1 LDAVPLWAQL
11 TALAVLILL
20 SAFFA
25 ITETALMTA
34 NRHRLRHLARR
45 GSRSAATA
53 LWLLERTDGLLAL
66 VLIGSTMAN
75 ALATALATLI
85 AITLYGGQESKL
97 VITVAVVSLLLI
109 VFAQIAPK
117 VIGAAHPDRITLAT
131 SLMLRL
137 LMTVA
142 APLIWVIH
150 MLVSGLMWL
159 LRLRSGAD
167 DARLSTEELRSMVL
181 ESGSFIPG
189 KHRSILLNLFE
200 LEKISVEDVMTP
212 RAQIESLNLAV
223 PVAEIR
229 HQLTTCYHNQ
239 LPVHEGEI
247 NDISGILHV
256 RKAMALLADEDL
268 TTADFRELLSAPYFI
283 PPDTDVF
290 TQLQYFQENHERLA
304 IIVDEYGEVQGLVT
318 LDDIIEEMVGEFT
331 TPAPGA
337 ARADLPGW
345 DKNGECLVEGS
356 ALLRDLNKRLGM
368 DFPLDGPKTINGLLL
383 EYLQDIPEAHVSV
396 KLAGCVIE
404 IVQAQNQAIKVVKL
418 IRPGKR
424 KVSVDKL

>member
-1 LDAVPLWAQL
+1 MDAVPLWAQFA
-11 TALAVLILL
+11 ALAILIFL

-25 ITETALMTA
+25 MTETALMAA

-45 GSRSAATA
+45 GSRSAAAA
-53 LWLLERTDGLLAL
+53 LWLLERTDRLLSL
-66 VLIGSTMAN
+66 VLIGSTLAN

-85 AITLYGGQESKL
+85 AFNLFGGQEIKL
-97 VITVAVVSLLLI
+97 VITVAAVSLLLI
-109 VFAQIAPK
+109 VFAQISPK
-117 VIGAAHPDRITLAT
+117 VVGAAHPERIALAT
-131 SLMLRL
+131 SLLLRA
-137 LMTVA
+137 LMTLA
-142 APLIWVIH
+142 QPLIWVMH
-150 MLVSGLMWL
+150 LLVTSLMWL
-159 LRLRSGAD
+159 LRIRAGD
-167 DARLSTEELRSMVL
+167 VDARLSTEELRMMVL

-200 LEKISVEDVMTP
+200 LEKIAVDDVMTP
-212 RAQIESLNLAV
+212 RAHIEALNLAM
-223 PVAEIR
+223 PVEEIR

-247 NDISGILHV
+247 NDIIGILHV
-256 RKAMALLADEDL
+256 RKAMALLAEEDL
-268 TTADFRELLSAPYFI
+268 AAEDFRALLSAPYFI

-290 TQLQYFQENHERLA
+290 AQLQYFQENHERLA

-337 ARADLPGW
+337 ARADAPGW
-345 DKNGECLVEGS
+345 DANGECLVEGS
-356 ALLRDLNKRLGM
+356 ALLRDLNKRLAL

-396 KLAGCVIE
+396 RLAGCVIE
-404 IVQAQNQAIKVVKL
+404 IIQAQNQAIKVVKL
-418 IRPGKR
+418 IRPGK
-424 KVSVDKL
+424 